1 MGNLKHYT
9 KLNLDRGFLGKI
21 SVTTWLII
29 ANVAVFILLWSLIL
43 LNVISIEF
51 VTNYIAIKPA
61 DFIQGKHLWTV
72 LTSMFTH
79 IEFWHLLFNMF
90 SLFFIGKFVE
100 RIIGKKRF
108 FVFYV
113 IAGIAAG
120 ILFALLS
127 GFFGNGEIL
136 GKILGN
142 PAIPGVG
149 ASGAIF
155 GLLGLL
161 ALITPKAR
169 VHLIVGPLIAIV
181 IQVIFES
188 FPNSN
193 LSLVS
198 SAVGFIASI
207 YIILCLFVIFS
218 FNPKWMKLALP
229 WDIPF
234 YMIPFIA
241 ILPLIIV
248 GFFVDLPI
256 GNMAH
261 LAGFFA
267 GAVYGIYLRAKYPN
281 KIKILNK
288 FIGAK

>member
-21 SVTTWLII
+21 STTTWLII
-29 ANVAVFILLWSLIL
+29 VNVLCFIIFNLIL
-43 LNVISIEF
+43 LVNQSFI
-51 VTNYIAIKPA
+51 NYIAIKPS
-61 DFIQGKHLWTV
+61 DFIEGKYLWTI
-72 LTSMFTH
+72 LTSMFMH
-79 IEFWHLLFNMF
+79 ANLMHLFFNMF

-108 FVFYV
+108 FAFYM
-113 IAGIAAG
+113 IAGITAG

-142 PAIPGVG
+142 PDIPGVG

-188 FPNSN
+188 IPNSN
-193 LSLVS
+193 LSLIS
-198 SAVGFIASI
+198 SAVGFIASV

-218 FNPKWMKLALP
+218 FNPKWLRIALP

-234 YMIPFIA
+234 YMIPFIT

-267 GAVYGIYLRAKYPN
+267 GAIYGIYLRAKYPN
-281 KIKILNK
+281 KIKMLNK